1 LRERSERV
9 GHAFILPA
17 ASPTHD
23 YSTGRIRLL
32 FELIG
37 CKMIKNSKQNSSE
50 ELMSQAPMSD
60 ITSDDK
66 LWAALGYVI
75 PIIAIVV
82 LFMEDKKSRPYIK
95 FNAVQS
101 LVATVILSILSTVT
115 CGFGA
120 VLFLIMLWWA
130 YQAYMGQDVKI
141 PWVSDFIHK
150 QGWA

>member
-1 LRERSERV
+1 
-9 GHAFILPA
+9 
-17 ASPTHD
+17 
-23 YSTGRIRLL
+23 
-32 FELIG
+32 
-37 CKMIKNSKQNSSE
+37 
-50 ELMSQAPMSD
+50 MSQEPMSSD

-66 LWAALGYVI
+66 LWAMLGYII

-82 LFMEDKKSRPYIK
+82 LFMEDKKNRPYIK

-101 LVATVILSILSTVT
+101 LVATVVLTILSTVT

-130 YQAYMGQDVKI
+130 YQAYQGQDVKI
-141 PWVSDFIHK
+141 PVISDFIHN

>member
-1 LRERSERV
+1 M
-9 GHAFILPA
+9 
-17 ASPTHD
+17 
-23 YSTGRIRLL
+23 RLL
-32 FELIG
+32 FSFIG
-37 CKMIKNSKQNSSE
+37 CKITKIQTQIIPE

-75 PIIAIVV
+75 PIVALVV

-130 YQAYMGQDVKI
+130 YQAYMGQDVRI
-141 PWVSDFIHK
+141 PMISDFIRN